1 MIKVL
6 FVASESTPFI
16 KSGGLGEVIHSLSK
30 EIRKSG
36 IDARVIIPK
45 YSDIPF
51 DFKKKMQ
58 KLDAFTVNVGWR
70 KQHCGIEY
78 IEHEGIPFYL
88 IDNEYYFKRS
98 GMYGY
103 YDEAERY
110 AFFCRGV
117 LESLK
122 HIDFIPDIIHCHDWH
137 TGMIAPILKAD
148 YPNYNQIKTIFT
160 IHNLYYQGVFPYEIL
175 EDILGLEPEMFNISG
190 VEFFGGVSF
199 MKGGI
204 NYSDIITTVSHNYA
218 EEIKTPLYGE
228 RLDGIFRAKS
238 AILYGI
244 ENGIDYHTYDPGK
257 DDMIFQKYDIDTL
270 SLKAINKTKLQK
282 ELGLYEDENVTLI
295 ALVTRLV
302 KQKGIDL
309 ILTRIEKEMRDDAQ
323 IVVLGTGEKYYED
336 LFDNLKDR
344 YHGRI
349 SVNIKFDDSLA
360 HKIYAAA
367 DLFLMPSLFE
377 PCGLGQMIA
386 LKYGAIPIVRET
398 GGLKDTVIQFNED
411 TGEGNGFRFYN
422 YNPDEMGETIN
433 YAIKLYQDKNI
444 WGKIMT
450 NAMKS
455 DNSWEKSTEK
465 YADLYKKLM
474 EEL

>member
-1 MIKVL
+1 
-6 FVASESTPFI
+6 
-16 KSGGLGEVIHSLSK
+16 
-30 EIRKSG
+30 
-36 IDARVIIPK
+36 
-45 YSDIPF
+45 
-51 DFKKKMQ
+51 
-58 KLDAFTVNVGWR
+58 
-70 KQHCGIEY
+70 
-78 IEHEGIPFYL
+78 
-88 IDNEYYFKRS
+88 
-98 GMYGY
+98 
-103 YDEAERY
+103 
-110 AFFCRGV
+110 
-117 LESLK
+117 
-122 HIDFIPDIIHCHDWH
+122 
-137 TGMIAPILKAD
+137 
-148 YPNYNQIKTIFT
+148 
-160 IHNLYYQGVFPYEIL
+160 
-175 EDILGLEPEMFNISG
+175 
-190 VEFFGGVSF
+190 

-204 NYSDIITTVSHNYA
+204 NYSDLITTVSHNYA

-228 RLDGIFRAKS
+228 RLDGILRAKS

-244 ENGIDYHTYDPGK
+244 ENGIDYNIYDPGK

-270 SLKAINKTKLQK
+270 PLKAINKTKLQK
-282 ELGLYEDENVTLI
+282 ELGLYEDENVPLI
-295 ALVTRLV
+295 AIVTRLV

-309 ILTRIEKEMRDDAQ
+309 ILTRIEKKMRDDVQ
-323 IVVLGTGEKYYED
+323 VVVLGTGEKYYED
-336 LFDNLKDR
+336 LFDHLKDR
-344 YHGRI
+344 YPGRL
-349 SVNIKFDDSLA
+349 SVNIKFDDFLA

-386 LKYGAIPIVRET
+386 LKYGAVPIVRET
-398 GGLKDTVIQFNED
+398 GGLKDTVIQFNEN

-465 YADLYKKLM
+465 YADLYQKLM